1 MIKQYKAVN
10 DIVCIKQF
18 AATLESGWFETTKEA
33 LQNFTQVANIPVTVD
48 SRTEVEQET
57 DAPKRRGRPRKE

>member
-1 MIKQYKAVN
+1 MIKQYKAVKP
-10 DIVCIKQF
+10 DICIKQF
-18 AATLESGWFETTKEA
+18 APTLESGWFETTKEA
-33 LQNFTQVANIPVTVD
+33 LQNFNQVANIPATVD